1 MAQARFGAPTWR
13 RCYSQSCRRSSS
25 GALNPRHWLH
35 VYLTACAEN
44 GGLAP
49 ADLTPFLPW
58 TMDEASLHELKQPA
72 EAGISKAT
80 RPRSTPLEALLWAQ
94 ISVKQNLTLIRTLIA
109 EDPKRTRADL
119 SRLACQAMHWLK
131 PDGGLK
137 DMSCRVAM
145 LRMQGD
151 GLIQLPPPR
160 CPRPQTNIRIGV
172 ETDSALTTSPAR
184 SCLAR
189 LATTAGRQPQTDSR
203 LWNEYIHRYHYLGF
217 KTLPGAQLRY
227 WVTAGDRLVAL
238 LGFGAAAW
246 QCAPRDQFIGWTHE
260 QRQKN
265 LHLVV
270 NNARFLILPWVCS
283 ENLASKVLGLAARQ
297 LPQDWQHRYGFR
309 PLLLET
315 FVEKDRFTGTCYR
328 AANWLHVGQTQG
340 RGKLGPSGKQS
351 VPIKDVWLY
360 PLGKAFKYAMV
371 R

>member
-1 MAQARFGAPTWR
+1 MKRYCGRNFT
-13 RCYSQSCRRSSS
+13 
-25 GALNPRHWLH
+25 
-35 VYLTACAEN
+35 E
-44 GGLAP
+44 
-49 ADLTPFLPW
+49 
-58 TMDEASLHELKQPA
+58 EEL
-72 EAGISKAT
+72 
-80 RPRSTPLEALLWAQ
+80 
-94 ISVKQNLTLIRTLIA
+94 VLIRTLIT

-137 DMSCRVAM
+137 QMSCRVAM
-145 LRMQGD
+145 LRMQED

-160 CPRPQTNIRIGV
+160 CPRPQANIRIGS
-172 ETDSALTTSPAR
+172 ETAPSDQIDLPVHALPD
-184 SCLAR
+184 LQLR
-189 LATTAGRQPQTDSR
+189 LVGTQTDSR
-203 LWNEYIHRYHYLGF
+203 LWNQYIHRYHYLGF

-246 QCAPRDQFIGWTHE
+246 QCAPRDQFIGWTHQ

-270 NNARFLILPWVCS
+270 NNARFLILPWIRS
-283 ENLASKVLGLAARQ
+283 DNLASKVLGLASRQ
-297 LPQDWQHRYGFR
+297 LPEDWQHRYGFR

-328 AANWLHVGQTQG
+328 AANWHHVGQTTG

-360 PLGKAFKYAMV
+360 PLGKIFKYALV
-371 R
+371 Q

>member
-1 MAQARFGAPTWR
+1 MTRYCGRNF
-13 RCYSQSCRRSSS
+13 S
-25 GALNPRHWLH
+25 
-35 VYLTACAEN
+35 E
-44 GGLAP
+44 
-49 ADLTPFLPW
+49 
-58 TMDEASLHELKQPA
+58 EEL
-72 EAGISKAT
+72 
-80 RPRSTPLEALLWAQ
+80 
-94 ISVKQNLTLIRTLIA
+94 VLIRTLIT

-137 DMSCRVAM
+137 QMSCRVAM
-145 LRMQGD
+145 LRMQED

-160 CPRPQTNIRIGV
+160 CPRPQANIRIGA
-172 ETDSALTTSPAR
+172 ETAPSDPIDLPVHALPD
-184 SCLAR
+184 LQLR
-189 LATTAGRQPQTDSR
+189 LVGTPTDSR
-203 LWNEYIHRYHYLGF
+203 LWNQYIHRYHYLGF

-246 QCAPRDQFIGWTHE
+246 QCAPRDQFIGWTHQ

-270 NNARFLILPWVCS
+270 NNARFLILPWIRS
-283 ENLASKVLGLAARQ
+283 DNLASKVLGLASRQ
-297 LPQDWQHRYGFR
+297 LPEDWQHRYGFR

-315 FVEKDRFTGTCYR
+315 FVEKDHFTGTCYR
-328 AANWLHVGQTQG
+328 AANWRHVGQTTG

-360 PLGKAFKYAMV
+360 PLGKIFKYAMV
-371 R
+371 Q

>member
-1 MAQARFGAPTWR
+1 MKRYCGRDF
-13 RCYSQSCRRSSS
+13 SES
-25 GALNPRHWLH
+25 
-35 VYLTACAEN
+35 E
-44 GGLAP
+44 LA
-49 ADLTPFLPW
+49 
-58 TMDEASLHELKQPA
+58 
-72 EAGISKAT
+72 
-80 RPRSTPLEALLWAQ
+80 
-94 ISVKQNLTLIRTLIA
+94 LIRALIA
-109 EDPKRTRADL
+109 EDSRRTRAEL
-119 SRLACQAMHWLK
+119 SRLACQALGWLK

-145 LRMQGD
+145 LRMQQD
-151 GLIQLPPPR
+151 GLIQLPSPR
-160 CPRPQTNIRIGV
+160 CQRPQVRIRASV
-172 ETDSALTTSPAR
+172 DTDPQAPL
-184 SCLAR
+184 R
-189 LATTAGRQPQTDSR
+189 LPVQVLPKLQLRLVGDRADSR
-203 LWNEYIHRYHYLGF
+203 RWNEFIHRYHYLGF
-217 KTLPGAQLRY
+217 QTLPGAQLRY
-227 WVTAGDRLVAL
+227 WVSAGDRLVAL

-246 QCAPRDQFIGWTHE
+246 QCAPRDRFISWSHQ
-260 QRQKN
+260 QRQQQ

-297 LPQDWQHRYGFR
+297 LTEDWQHRYGYR

-360 PLGKAFKYAMV
+360 PLEKRFRDRLV

>member
-1 MAQARFGAPTWR
+1 MTRYCGRNF
-13 RCYSQSCRRSSS
+13 S
-25 GALNPRHWLH
+25 
-35 VYLTACAEN
+35 E
-44 GGLAP
+44 
-49 ADLTPFLPW
+49 
-58 TMDEASLHELKQPA
+58 EEL
-72 EAGISKAT
+72 
-80 RPRSTPLEALLWAQ
+80 
-94 ISVKQNLTLIRTLIA
+94 VLIRTLIT

-119 SRLACQAMHWLK
+119 SRLACQALHWLK

-137 DMSCRVAM
+137 QMSCRVAM
-145 LRMQGD
+145 LRMQED

-160 CPRPQTNIRIGV
+160 CPRPQANIRIGA
-172 ETDSALTTSPAR
+172 ETAPSDPIDLPVHALPD
-184 SCLAR
+184 LQLR
-189 LATTAGRQPQTDSR
+189 LVGTPTDSR
-203 LWNEYIHRYHYLGF
+203 LWNQYIHRYHYLGF

-246 QCAPRDQFIGWTHE
+246 QCAPRDQFIGWTHQ

-270 NNARFLILPWVCS
+270 NNARFLILPWIRS
-283 ENLASKVLGLAARQ
+283 DNLASKVLGLASRQ
-297 LPQDWQHRYGFR
+297 LPEDWQHRYGFR

-328 AANWLHVGQTQG
+328 AANWRHVGQTTG

-360 PLGKAFKYAMV
+360 PLGKIFKYAMV
-371 R
+371 Q

>member
-1 MAQARFGAPTWR
+1 MKRYCGRNFT
-13 RCYSQSCRRSSS
+13 
-25 GALNPRHWLH
+25 
-35 VYLTACAEN
+35 E
-44 GGLAP
+44 
-49 ADLTPFLPW
+49 
-58 TMDEASLHELKQPA
+58 EEL
-72 EAGISKAT
+72 
-80 RPRSTPLEALLWAQ
+80 
-94 ISVKQNLTLIRTLIA
+94 VLIRTLIT

-137 DMSCRVAM
+137 QMSCRVAM
-145 LRMQGD
+145 LRMQED

-160 CPRPQTNIRIGV
+160 CPRPQTNIRIGA
-172 ETDSALTTSPAR
+172 ETAPSDQIDLPVHALPD
-184 SCLAR
+184 LQLR
-189 LATTAGRQPQTDSR
+189 LVGTQTDSR
-203 LWNEYIHRYHYLGF
+203 LWNQYIHRYHYLGF

-246 QCAPRDQFIGWTHE
+246 QCAPRDQFIGWTHQ

-270 NNARFLILPWVCS
+270 NNARFLILPWIRS
-283 ENLASKVLGLAARQ
+283 DNLASKVLGLASRQ
-297 LPQDWQHRYGFR
+297 LPEDWQHRYGFR

-328 AANWLHVGQTQG
+328 AANWHHVGQTTG
-340 RGKLGPSGKQS
+340 RGKLGPFGKQS

-360 PLGKAFKYAMV
+360 PLGKIFKYALV
-371 R
+371 Q